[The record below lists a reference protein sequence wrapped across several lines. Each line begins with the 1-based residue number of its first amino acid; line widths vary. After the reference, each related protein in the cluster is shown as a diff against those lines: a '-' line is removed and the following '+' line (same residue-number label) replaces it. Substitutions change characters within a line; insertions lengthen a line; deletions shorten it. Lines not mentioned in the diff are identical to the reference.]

1 MVATTRPSTRFA
13 RRPGETGASAV
24 EFAFVVPVL
33 VCLLFGIVTCGLAL
47 FHSVSLNDSVRAG
60 ARFGATAVSDG
71 NWTAAVR
78 ARTVEYYAGASDE
91 LTTADVCVQL
101 VKGPSATQVQ
111 SACALTGSAATP
123 PPSPAGLTATDCVVK
138 VWAAQPATLSAPPF
152 YSKEILLK
160 RGSVTR
166 YERTC

>member
-1 MVATTRPSTRFA
+1 MVARTRPSTRFA
-13 RRPGETGASAV
+13 RPPGETGASAI
-24 EFAFVVPVL
+24 EFAFIVPVL
-33 VCLLFGIVTCGLAL
+33 VCLLFGIITCGLAL

-71 NWTAAVR
+71 SWAGAVQ
-78 ARTVEYYAGASDE
+78 ARTVEYYAADE
-91 LTTADVCVQL
+91 LTAADVCVQL
-101 VKGPSATQVQ
+101 VKGPSSTQVH

-123 PPSPAGLTATDCVVK
+123 PPSPAGLTTTDCVVK
-138 VWAAQPATLSAPPF
+138 VWAAQEATLSAPPF
-152 YSKEILLK
+152 WSEDILLK